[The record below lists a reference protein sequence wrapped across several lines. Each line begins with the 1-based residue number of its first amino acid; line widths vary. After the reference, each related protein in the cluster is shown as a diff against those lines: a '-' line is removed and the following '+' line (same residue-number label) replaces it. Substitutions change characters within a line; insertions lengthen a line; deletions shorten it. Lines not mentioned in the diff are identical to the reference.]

1 MDEVICGVGRF
12 LGSEQAH
19 HILLL
24 FVSFLKDAIVDV
36 NSPKIAERIFT
47 NFNNL
52 LKFANFNEF

>member
-36 NSPKIAERIFT
+36 NSPKIAERIILT
-47 NFNNL
+47 HL